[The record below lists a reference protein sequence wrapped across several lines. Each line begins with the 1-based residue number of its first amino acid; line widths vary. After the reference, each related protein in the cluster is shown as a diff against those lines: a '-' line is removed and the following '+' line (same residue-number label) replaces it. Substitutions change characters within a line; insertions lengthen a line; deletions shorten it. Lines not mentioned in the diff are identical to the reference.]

1 MVELPFMFLIINFY
15 AKILTRYVMKKE
27 TRKQRE
33 TIIFNLYQQEIYQA
47 INKTYESL
55 IEDDETF
62 KIFEDILSHLSD
74 LDDVIESQLFNY
86 SLKRL
91 SYVDRAIIRFAT
103 YELMYTKTPVEIIL
117 NEAVEITKEFTTLDD
132 EKQRK
137 FSNKLLDN
145 IAHAIRD

>member
-1 MVELPFMFLIINFY
+1 
-15 AKILTRYVMKKE
+15 MKKE

-33 TIIFNLYQQEIYQA
+33 TIIFNLYQHEIYLA

-55 IEDDETF
+55 IEDDETY

-86 SLKRL
+86 SLNRL